1 MNPAGNE
8 SLRGAVAIVTG
19 ASRGIGREIALL
31 LAAGGA
37 SVVCAA
43 RSTAAAPSRLP
54 GTLDE
59 TVREIEAAGGRAMAV
74 ACDVSREEQVTKM
87 AERVIAEFGR
97 IDLLV
102 NNAAVNVMTP
112 FAETPMKRWDLVLNV
127 NLRGT
132 VACTQAVLPSMLERG
147 SGRIINVSSGAVSD
161 AAITARLGIIP
172 YAVSKAA
179 VEMLT
184 ETLALELKPRGIAV
198 NCLRIE
204 SAIATEGAR
213 LMNPDIDSSDWEEV
227 ATAAESIRWLATRE
241 LSYTG
246 QIVTMS
252 DVRHLRGQNE

>member
-1 MNPAGNE
+1 M
-8 SLRGAVAIVTG
+8 
-19 ASRGIGREIALL
+19 
-31 LAAGGA
+31 AANGA

-43 RSTAAAPSRLP
+43 RSTATAPSKLP

-59 TVREIEAAGGRAMAV
+59 TVEEIEATGGRAMAV
-74 ACDVSREEQVTKM
+74 ACDVRQEEQVTEM
-87 AERVIAEFGR
+87 AERVLAEFGR

-112 FAETPMKRWDLVLNV
+112 FAETPMKHWDLVLNV

-147 SGRIINVSSGAVSD
+147 SGRIINVSSGTVAD
-161 AAITARLGIIP
+161 AKITARLGVIP

-213 LMNPDIDSSDWEEV
+213 LMNPDIDSSDWEEP
-227 ATAAESIRWLATRE
+227 AAAAESIRWLATRE
-241 LSYTG
+241 VSYTG
-246 QIVTMS
+246 HVVTMS
-252 DVRHLRGQNE
+252 DVRQQRGRNE

>member
-1 MNPAGNE
+1 MNQAGSE

-19 ASRGIGREIALL
+19 ASRGIGRKIALS
-31 LAAGGA
+31 LAADGA

-43 RSTAAAPSRLP
+43 RSTAAAPSKLP

-59 TVREIEAAGGRAMAV
+59 TVQEIETAGGRAIAV
-74 ACDVSREEQVTKM
+74 ACDVSQEEQVIEMT
-87 AERVIAEFGR
+87 ERVLAELGR

-147 SGRIINVSSGAVSD
+147 SGRIINVSSGAVAD
-161 AAITARLGIIP
+161 AEITARLGIIP

-184 ETLALELKPRGIAV
+184 ETLALELQPRGIAV

-213 LMNPDIDSSDWEEV
+213 LMNPDIDSSDWEEP
-227 ATAAESIRWLATRE
+227 AAAAESIRWLATRE

-246 QIVTMS
+246 HVVTMS
-252 DVRHLRGQNE
+252 DVRQQRGRNE